1 MYYIYFNRDVMFKS
15 LKKSNAL
22 IGIDFGSSAIKAIA
36 LSEGKGTFQIDA
48 VAEIAVEKGLIV
60 DHRFE
65 DMVKLT
71 EVIKQLRKNF
81 PPSYK
86 NVAVAV
92 SGADVIT
99 KVISMKANLNDL
111 ELENQVEIEAENS
124 IPFPLDEI
132 FLDFEVITINA
143 NNPDLKDV
151 LVSAARKETV
161 LSQVDCIEDAGLRVK
176 IVDIASHVLARSS
189 ELQFSSED
197 FDKGI
202 AVVDIGAAQMTLN
215 ILHQGKVIFSRAK
228 NHGGAVCTKMIAD
241 RYGLN
246 LDEAEKVKVEGE
258 WPLDCDIDV
267 IAPFITMTVNH
278 LRFDLRMFTNAPNN
292 IGVAKIILTGGCQ
305 LLHGLAAQIQEEL
318 ELETEIANPFLGF
331 EYKNPSDKTL
341 LHQFSA
347 KYMMAL
353 GLALRGGGN
362 V

>member
-1 MYYIYFNRDVMFKS
+1 MFKG
-15 LKKSNAL
+15 LKKSNSNAL

-36 LSEGKGTFQIDA
+36 LSKGKGTFRIDA
-48 VAEIAVEKGLIV
+48 VAEAPIEKGLIV

-65 DMVKLT
+65 DITQLAQI
-71 EVIKQLRKNF
+71 IKQLRNNF
-81 PPSYK
+81 PASYK
-86 NVAVAV
+86 NVAIAV

-99 KVISMKANLNDL
+99 KIIPMNANLNDL

-132 FLDFEVITINA
+132 FLDFEVISINA
-143 NNPDLKDV
+143 QNPDLKDV

-161 LSQVDCIEDAGLRVK
+161 LSQVDCIEDAGLNVK
-176 IVDIASHVLARSS
+176 IVDIASHVLARAS

-202 AVVDIGAAQMTLN
+202 AVVDIGASQMTLN

-228 NHGGAVCTKMIAD
+228 NHGGAVCTQMIAD
-241 RYGLN
+241 RYGLE
-246 LDEAEKVKVEGE
+246 LGEAEKIKVEHE
-258 WPLDCDIDV
+258 WPLDCDLDV

-292 IGVAKIILTGGCQ
+292 IGIAKVFLAGGCQ
-305 LLHGLAAQIQEEL
+305 LLPGLVTQIQEL
-318 ELETEIANPFLGF
+318 LDVETEITNPFFGF

-341 LHQFSA
+341 LHKFSA